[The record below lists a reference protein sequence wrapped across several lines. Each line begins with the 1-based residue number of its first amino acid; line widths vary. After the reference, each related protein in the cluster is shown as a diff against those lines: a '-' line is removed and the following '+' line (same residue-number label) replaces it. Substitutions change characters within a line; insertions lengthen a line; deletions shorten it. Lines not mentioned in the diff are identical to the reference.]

1 VKAKGKLTYN
11 ENGQKMHCNTRTLRN
26 SL

>member
-1 VKAKGKLTYN
+1 VKAKGKLTHN
-11 ENGQKMHCNTRTLRN
+11 ENGQKMHCNTRTWRN